1 MNQSRTFSIVI
12 AGHVDHGKSTLIGR
26 LLHDTGSLPE
36 GKVAALR
43 EASRRRGMLFEWS
56 FVMDALKVE
65 RDQGITIDTTRMRF
79 KSALRDYLIID
90 APGHVEFLKNML
102 TGAAAAEAAILVVD
116 VVEGMGEQTRRH
128 AFLLHLLGIRE
139 IVVAINKMDCV
150 AYAQERFET
159 VARAARTY
167 LAGLDLEATAIIPIS
182 ARQGDMIAH
191 RSVPPSWYEGP
202 TVLEA
207 LDALKGAGE
216 DLDQPL
222 RLPVQDVYKFDERRV
237 VVGRIEAGWLR
248 VGDRLRFSPG
258 ERSARIA
265 SLETWNAQP
274 MVTAVAGQSIGL
286 TLDEDIFVERGQV
299 ASAPEAAPLTARR
312 LKLRIF
318 HFGHAPLLP
327 GDAVQLQIGLAEHA
341 AVIEAVERVV
351 DVNSLTSHAAA
362 AVQRND
368 VADVVVTSRSPIAV
382 DDPAQ
387 GRHLARGIL
396 RRGYEVIAGCL
407 LEAAL
412 DVRQPA
418 VALRHVTPVSSALT
432 PAERGAAWGHAGGV
446 LWLTGLSGAGKST
459 LAHALEK
466 ELFRRQWRAVLL
478 DGDTLR
484 QSLNADLGFSEHD
497 RAENVRRIGA
507 VARLLAESGMI
518 AIVACIAPRAAHRE
532 AVRNELGSLY
542 HEIYVKAPLA
552 VCEQRDVKGLY
563 AKARRGEIA
572 GFTGLS
578 DPYEPPQAP
587 ALEIGTDALTPAE
600 CLEHLVLYVEQ
611 ALRPD
616 NLHRLAS

>member
-1 MNQSRTFSIVI
+1 MIQSRAFSIVI

-116 VVEGMGEQTRRH
+116 VVDGMGEQTRRH

-139 IVVAINKMDCV
+139 IVVAVNKMDCV
-150 AYAQERFET
+150 AYAQERFEAA
-159 VARAARTY
+159 ARAVRTY
-167 LAGLDLEATAIIPIS
+167 LAALDLEATAIIPIS

-191 RSVPPSWYEGP
+191 RSVPPTWYEGP

-207 LDALKGAGE
+207 LDALKGAGD
-216 DLDQPL
+216 DLEQPL
-222 RLPVQDVYKFDERRV
+222 RLPVQDVYKFDERRI
-237 VVGRIEAGWLR
+237 VVGRIEAGRLR

-258 ERSARIA
+258 ERTARIA
-265 SLETWNAQP
+265 SLETWSAQP
-274 MVTAVAGQSIGL
+274 MVTAVAGQSIGF

-299 ASAPEAAPLTARR
+299 ASMPDAAPLVARR

-318 HFGHAPLLP
+318 HFGQAPLMP
-327 GDAVQLQIGLAEHA
+327 GDAVKLQIGLAEHA
-341 AVIEAVERVV
+341 ATIESVDRVV
-351 DVNSLTSHAAA
+351 DVNSLTSHTAAT
-362 AVQRND
+362 VRRND
-368 VADVVVTSRSPIAV
+368 VADVVVASRAPIAV
-382 DDPAQ
+382 DDPAE

-407 LEAAL
+407 VEAAL

-418 VALRHVTPVSSALT
+418 AALRHVVPVTSAVT
-432 PAERGAAWGHAGGV
+432 PAERGAAWGHSGGV

-459 LAHALEK
+459 LARALEK
-466 ELFRRQWRAVLL
+466 ELFRRHWRAVLL

-484 QSLNADLGFSEHD
+484 HGLNVDLGFSDHD

-507 VARLLAESGMI
+507 MARLLAENGMI

-532 AVRNELGSLY
+532 ALRSDLGSLY
-542 HEIYVKAPLA
+542 HEVYVKAPLA
-552 VCEQRDVKGLY
+552 VCERRDVKGLY

-587 ALEIGTDALTPAE
+587 ALEISTDVLTPAE
-600 CLEHLVLYVEQ
+600 CLEHLVAYIDR
-611 ALRPD
+611 ALS
-616 NLHRLAS
+616 ASDVRRMAS

>member
-1 MNQSRTFSIVI
+1 MIQSRAFSIVI

-407 LEAAL
+407 LDAAL

>member
-1 MNQSRTFSIVI
+1 MIQSRAFSIVI

-600 CLEHLVLYVEQ
+600 CLEHLVRYVEQ